1 MGCERLAA
9 RDRDVIDPRRRDAV
23 HRKHFHDE
31 CQHHALG
38 NRWRI
43 FLAGGIQLSAYSTER
58 LHPDHEHQHDADV
71 CRAAI
76 REQHRGKVEA
86 VYLMDYKTF
95 EDVTADL
102 ARFLDEVYNHQRLH
116 ARLSKPRAVRSALR
130 PADGQN
136 RSLILSG
143 LRGALQNDVNFD

>member
-1 MGCERLAA
+1 M
-9 RDRDVIDPRRRDAV
+9 
-23 HRKHFHDE
+23 
-31 CQHHALG
+31 
-38 NRWRI
+38 
-43 FLAGGIQLSAYSTER
+43 
-58 LHPDHEHQHDADV
+58 
-71 CRAAI
+71 
-76 REQHRGKVEA
+76 KVEA
-86 VYLMDYKTF
+86 VYLMDYETF

-102 ARFLDEVYNHQRLH
+102 PRFLDEVYNHQRLH